1 MAEYHPL
8 EGLNGAGGE
17 ARRASIVTE
26 AKHTIERHSCAVCE
40 SGSWCDTI
48 VYAHHILTLNDIFV
62 EQLNTSP
69 DRDALVQAHHSGKLE
84 GTAQALAVIG
94 KAEGEFRTSADGNA
108 EHPAFMLAETH
119 RRLAT
124 TIRAELV
131 EPTGR
136 TALEIQARNE
146 EASEL
151 SQYVREVS
159 QQFKGCGDDAVAQAL
174 NNVAGDIAK
183 GSDGVTKLRQAANLA
198 TEPEVLTQLLA
209 DDDPDVRW
217 WAAQNQSTPLPELIG
232 RLALERHV
240 TVLCALIANTHVP
253 ATEIERFASSA
264 HPEVAATAQRRL
276 ASE

>member
-136 TALEIQARNE
+136 TALEIQARTE

-232 RLALERHV
+232 RLTLERHV

-264 HPEVAATAQRRL
+264 HPEVAAAAQRRL
-276 ASE
+276 GSE